1 MLSACY
7 SEENKLKIK
16 INRGDNGLIIP
27 PNLSNEIGS
36 NVQGPS
42 LIKVPEW
49 INNKLG
55 NSYLYFADHKG
66 DHIRL
71 AYSDTLQGPWKIN
84 QLSYPR
90 FGNHPLGHP

>member
-16 INRGDNGLIIP
+16 INRWDNGLLIP
-27 PNLSNEIGS
+27 LNLSNEIGS
-36 NVQGPS
+36 NIQGPS

-55 NSYLYFADHKG
+55 NYY
-66 DHIRL
+66 
-71 AYSDTLQGPWKIN
+71 
-84 QLSYPR
+84 
-90 FGNHPLGHP
+90 

>member
-1 MLSACY
+1 MNYIKFIKLVLLCLITSMLSACY
-7 SEENKLKIK
+7 SEESKLKIK
-16 INRGDNGLIIP
+16 INRWDNGLIIP

-55 NSYLYFADHKG
+55 NYYQYSYQ
-66 DHIRL
+66 
-71 AYSDTLQGPWKIN
+71 ST
-84 QLSYPR
+84 
-90 FGNHPLGHP
+90 